1 MDINLGESNAR
12 IVDLLTFFSFI
23 KTNFHL
29 LTVLGFNTTTY
40 LETLVNEGLLTKLK
54 KVST

>member
-12 IVDLLTFFSFI
+12 VVDLLTFFSFI

-29 LTVLGFNTTTY
+29 IRVVGVCVNTTT
-40 LETLVNEGLLTKLK
+40 
-54 KVST
+54 